1 MLLTTFLPFAFS
13 LFSSSALCTFL
24 FFLAFSN
31 NRNSYNLTRRV
42 YKAQEHIRRVIAD
55 TRLNTE
61 TKVLNIIDFN
71 RLFMYSDLNHVL
83 EELLR

>member
-1 MLLTTFLPFAFS
+1 MLFIISP
-13 LFSSSALCTFL
+13 SANKHQTS
-24 FFLAFSN
+24 FFLAFSDG
-31 NRNSYNLTRRV
+31 SQSHHLTAGV
-42 YKAQEHIRRVIAD
+42 YKAQGHIHRVIAD

>member
-1 MLLTTFLPFAFS
+1 MVLTTFPSYALLAFA
-13 LFSSSALCTFL
+13 LFS
-24 FFLAFSN
+24 FFLAFSDN
-31 NRNSYNLTRRV
+31 TKIPSLDGRL
-42 YKAQEHIRRVIAD
+42 YKAQEHIHRVIAD